1 MCVQK
6 GAVVIFLYVASST
19 GVNDV
24 ETQPIKRSS
33 VSTCVIN
40 LVNSSIWFDNL
51 VEHIPNL

>member
-6 GAVVIFLYVASST
+6 GALVIFFVASST

-40 LVNSSIWFDNL
+40 LVNSSIWFDSL